1 MRKVMADNKIRRF
14 YMKIADF
21 DITVQENEGGGYL
34 ARCDDIQGAFAE
46 GDIPED
52 AIANCISVIDMIIAY
67 RCERNEQV
75 PLKKQREIESVSVS
89 IPILV
94 S

>member
-1 MRKVMADNKIRRF
+1 
-14 YMKIADF
+14 MKIADF

-34 ARCDDIQGAFAE
+34 AQCDNIRGAFAE
-46 GDIPED
+46 GDTPED

-67 RCERNEQV
+67 KHERNEQV
-75 PLKKQREIESVSVS
+75 PLEKQREIDSVSVS